1 MIKND
6 IAMEA
11 RREQLWAKIADV
23 WLCEIYLVTK
33 DVIEPS
39 PNLIKLMAN
48 TIMGELLA
56 KGLTSH
62 DEMLAKFTSEVGDE

>member
-1 MIKND
+1 MIDAKL
-6 IAMEA
+6 ES

-33 DVIEPS
+33 DAIPASDV
-39 PNLIKLMAN
+39 LIKMMAH

-56 KGLTSH
+56 KGLVTHES
-62 DEMLAKFTSEVGDE
+62 MLEKFSKDNPQNG